1 MLILVL
7 YHFPNQKVKV
17 ITSALFLFF
26 SFFCLSKL
34 AECWLGDISLSKQ
47 MQMFHSLASRYLH
60 QQSSIS
66 LSWLTIYQ
74 HLSILANSRKLL
86 RILDF
91 NNPDAEKPY
100 HPLRCPFVNVCQYIS
115 NQDLSKTMQDVHF
128 LENTFL
134 LSGFFGKFLLW
145 AFQLPRVIMW
155 GLSLY
160 CCVSHRCYTAEQRL
174 H

>member
-7 YHFPNQKVKV
+7 V
-17 ITSALFLFF
+17 FLFF
-26 SFFCLSKL
+26 SVLSKL

-86 RILDF
+86 RILAF

-100 HPLRCPFVNVCQYIS
+100 HQLHCSFVNVCQYIS

-174 H
+174 ILH

>member
-1 MLILVL
+1 MLILVFVL
-7 YHFPNQKVKV
+7 
-17 ITSALFLFF
+17 LFF
-26 SFFCLSKL
+26 SVLSKL

-86 RILDF
+86 RILAF

-100 HPLRCPFVNVCQYIS
+100 HQLHCSFVNVCQYIS

-134 LSGFFGKFLLW
+134 PSGFFGKFFLW
-145 AFQLPRVIMW
+145 ELCRSCWSLKASLI
-155 GLSLY
+155 LSHNISFSKKSLERFNSALCY
-160 CCVSHRCYTAEQRL
+160 VSL
-174 H
+174 FFG